1 MKTMSPKERVLT
13 AIRHQETDRLPRGEL
28 LVEEAFLDRLCPD
41 KTDFPYREKMMHFA
55 KAFDL
60 DLVTIA
66 VGGKN
71 ERSGLE
77 EVSRWVDE
85 TPYFVLAL
93 VDGLFWKQEDPLSFQ
108 ELILGIAR
116 GEGRVRDL
124 FHSKKGRAITLIQRC
139 LDKGAH
145 GVIIGDDLAYDQG
158 PFISPEDL
166 GQWVFLGLQEMVKV
180 IKEGNGI
187 AFLHSCGNLTRIVD
201 QIISAGFDGL
211 HGLAPTSGNDPLSI
225 REKAHRRMAVMGIFD
240 LDSMSPGEIQAVKQ
254 ELLPSLSAG
263 GGYILGSAA
272 GLSENTPLDSFGA
285 LYSETPS
292 PLAPEILS

>member
-1 MKTMSPKERVLT
+1 MTPKERVLM
-13 AIRHQETDRLPRGEL
+13 AIRHQKTDRLPRGEL
-28 LVEEAFLDRLCPD
+28 LVEEAFLNRLYPD
-41 KTDFPYREKMMHFA
+41 KADLSYRAKMRHFT
-55 KAFDL
+55 KAVDL
-60 DLVTIA
+60 DLVTIG

-71 ERSGLE
+71 EGSGLE

-85 TPYFVLAL
+85 TPYFVLGL

-108 ELILGIAR
+108 EFILGISR
-116 GEGRVRDL
+116 GEERVRDL
-124 FHSKKGRAITLIQRC
+124 FRTKKERAMSLIRRC

-166 GQWVFLGLQEMVKV
+166 GQWVFLGLKELVEV
-180 IKEGNGI
+180 IKGENGI

-201 QIISAGFDGL
+201 QILSVGFDGL

-225 REKAHRRMAVMGIFD
+225 REKTHKRLAIMGIFE
-240 LDSMSPGEIQAVKQ
+240 LDGMQPPEIKAMK
-254 ELLPSLSAG
+254 EEILPSLAAG

-272 GLSENTPLDSFGA
+272 GLSVHTPLDSFRA
-285 LYSETPS
+285 LYSETA
-292 PLAPEILS
+292 PLNP